1 MPSLS
6 GKTTKIVFQWK
17 NEHPVANDPTAVWSN
32 YAGVWHLGDDSDRS
46 FADSSGH
53 ELTATTSVSTDP
65 TVNCHPNP
73 AVIGNGRWQKAKTLV
88 VPSYDDQK
96 VGSTFT
102 ASGWYYI
109 ENAPTYD
116 AFFDR
121 KEDWNVGEGWRS
133 NMQNGNRQVFV
144 AAGKTAFNSTC
155 YFSQSV
161 QGRWIYYALV
171 YTPTTLT
178 VYENGMRLNINN
190 ADSLNISAGP
200 VKDNGRK
207 LYVGT
212 SITGTLDEIR
222 LRKSSVSADWLK
234 AEYDQATKDGFV
246 TPGAGTYVGTSS
258 ISVISTSEPFGE
270 VSPDYGSG
278 RIRQPEDGQEYVF
291 TCTKDVEMLEEGVSR
306 AVCRGWKLYDAAD
319 GRLLRS
325 SDDQGEERLVCR
337 HTYVQDQGVTLAW
350 QWEQEYFVSLTGDAG
365 GQVTGGGW
373 YVPGQTVTLTASPDE
388 GYVFGFW
395 TGDADSSWRLE
406 PTGSFVMGASGRSLA
421 AKFRK
426 VVYVSTK
433 GEATGTGSAE
443 DPFKSV
449 QKAINAAGPN
459 GLVLIAPGTYGSS
472 SSLVLTNGVWLVGRG
487 EAKTDVV
494 LELTASNDSAKNVL
508 KIQKSSNSVV
518 TNLTLTNGSRSDG
531 SGVVMDSGLVTHCV
545 IRDCKTYMNSVD
557 GGGVNMSNGTVRFC
571 DITNCDAYDTGGAG
585 KAGGGVYMT
594 GGVVE
599 FCRIRD
605 CKREAYGSAGRGGGV
620 CIQYGGTLRNCLV
633 SGCKTYVRGSGVCAL
648 SGTVESCTIV
658 GNTQCSSA
666 AGATG
671 LYAEGTVLRN
681 NIIWGNT
688 KFDGK
693 TAANVLCASLTA
705 ANVCNNDSSPAISV
719 GSDNIAVD
727 PLFVD
732 AAHGD
737 YHLGYSD
744 CVDGGS
750 DRTWMATATDLDGNP
765 RIVGESVDIGCYERV
780 RATGLECKFTVSTAK
795 TFDAAAVT
803 VVAEVDGDDTGLVYY
818 WTFTRVSDNTVVKL
832 VGDEYRESFT
842 VDFPTGVW
850 NAQLDVT
857 NAALSSASSK
867 VEKAMDVRA
876 SVAYVGKA
884 GASVYPYASL
894 ETASASV
901 DDAFAV
907 LGEGGVLYVDEGDYT
922 ISSQLALASGKGSR
936 IVSLKGP
943 DKTSIRLAN
952 VAAFTGSGYR
962 GISLEKASARLE
974 GITVAGGQRGP
985 QYSGSPYGTYGLV
998 EIKADGAV
1006 MTNCVLRDAA
1016 SASYGAGFNGM
1027 GLKISSGKASDCRIR
1042 NVSAYG
1048 SGGAQVEGSAIWM
1061 EGGIVDRFAISGC
1074 QTTGAGGTV
1083 VQGDIVYQKGGDLR
1097 NSLVTGCKTVKS
1109 VPVGVNGGGFY
1120 NCTVVC
1126 NTNSAAKTYAAGQTT
1141 GVNDRTAGVS
1151 VYAGTVKNCIIA
1163 KNWSMTD
1170 GCVTNLKG
1178 SVTYSL
1184 VDDRASL
1191 AGTGNK
1197 VGDPKF
1203 RRSAGREWR
1212 LKSTSPAINAGA
1224 PMSWMTETSV
1234 DLDGAPRIR
1243 NKIPDMG
1250 CYEGLLSG
1258 LVIFFN

>member
-1 MPSLS
+1 MNIKPAIRSIVAAAAVASAFCGFAADAVENLIPNGSFEGGDESKLNKDYKHASFSSLPGGWK
-6 GKTTKIVFQWK
+6 GKSAGWAQKGTWYGINAKDGTAAAYMQKVSSISNAFVAPYYGEYRVSYWATARASWAKDLAITTKIDDKVVIGEKKIADHTKWIEMSATVTLYSGSHVF
-17 NEHPVANDPTAVWSN
+17 AIT
-32 YAGVWHLGDDSDRS
+32 GDNKDGSDRCAAIDLVS
-46 FADSSGH
+46 V
-53 ELTATTSVSTDP
+53 TAIRPIGGVAIVSQT
-65 TVNCHPNP
+65 H
-73 AVIGNGRWQKAKTLV
+73 AGI
-88 VPSYDDQK
+88 
-96 VGSTFT
+96 FT
-102 ASGWYYI
+102 ADGFEPAAGQTLTNGSFVCT
-109 ENAPTYD
+109 APTD
-116 AFFDR
+116 
-121 KEDWNVGEGWRS
+121 E
-133 NMQNGNRQVFV
+133 QT
-144 AAGKTAFNSTC
+144 TAD
-155 YFSQSV
+155 
-161 QGRWIYYALV
+161 GRV
-171 YTPTTLT
+171 KYT
-178 VYENGMRLNINN
+178 
-190 ADSLNISAGP
+190 
-200 VKDNGRK
+200 
-207 LYVGT
+207 
-212 SITGTLDEIR
+212 
-222 LRKSSVSADWLK
+222 
-234 AEYDQATKDGFV
+234 V
-246 TPGAGTYVGTSS
+246 T
-258 ISVISTSEPFGE
+258 
-270 VSPDYGSG
+270 
-278 RIRQPEDGQEYVF
+278 
-291 TCTKDVEMLEEGVSR
+291 
-306 AVCRGWKLYDAAD
+306 GWKLTMHRPAGDEITTGSGTECPVTIGAD
-319 GRLLRS
+319 
-325 SDDQGEERLVCR
+325 EVAEVE
-337 HTYVQDQGVTLAW
+337 W
-350 QWEQEYFVSLTGDAG
+350 QLSPQYKVFATAGAG
-365 GQVTGGGW
+365 GTVSPTEQWVAEGNGAVVTATPAATHAFFRWRGG
-373 YVPGQTVTLTASPDE
+373 VDSRDNPLAI
-388 GYVFGFW
+388 
-395 TGDADSSWRLE
+395 DAVERPLE
-406 PTGSFVMGASGRSLA
+406 LVADFSRT
-421 AKFRK
+421 
-426 VVYVSTK
+426 VYVSTS
-433 GEATGTGSAE
+433 GSAEASGSAE

-459 GLVLIAPGTYGSS
+459 GLVLIGPGTYGSS
-472 SSLVLTNGVWLVGRG
+472 SSLVLTNGVSLVGCG
-487 EAKTDVV
+487 EANTAVT
-494 LELTASNDSAKNVL
+494 LELTAWNDSSKNVL

-545 IRDCKTYMNSVD
+545 IRDCKTYLNSVD

-594 GGVVE
+594 GGIVE

-605 CKREAYGSAGRGGGV
+605 CKREAYGSLGRGGGV
-620 CIQYGGTLRNCLV
+620 CLQNGGTLRNCLV
-633 SGCKTYVRGSGVCAL
+633 SGCKAYVSGSGVY
-648 SGTVESCTIV
+648 SKNGTVESCTIV
-658 GNTQCSSA
+658 GNTQCASA

-693 TAANVLCASLTA
+693 TAANVSYVSLAA

-719 GSDNIAVD
+719 GSHNIAVD

-765 RIVGESVDIGCYERV
+765 RIIGESVDIGCYERV

-795 TFDAAAVT
+795 TFDTAAVT

-818 WTFTRVSDNTVVKL
+818 WTFTRVADNTVVKL

-842 VDFPTGVW
+842 VDFPAGVW

-894 ETASASV
+894 ETASASI

-943 DKTSIRLAN
+943 DKTSIRLAK

-974 GITVAGGQRGP
+974 GLTVAGGQRGP

-998 EIKADGAV
+998 EIKADGAIV
-1006 MTNCVLRDAA
+1006 TNCVLRDAL
-1016 SASYGAGFNGM
+1016 SASYGAEFNGM
-1027 GLKISSGKASDCRIR
+1027 GLKISKGLATDCRIR

-1048 SGGAQVEGSAIWM
+1048 SGGAQVEGAAIWM
-1061 EGGIVDRFAISGC
+1061 EGGTVDRVAVSGC

-1083 VQGDIVYQKGGDLR
+1083 VQGDIVYQKGGELR

-1109 VPVGVNGGGFY
+1109 VPVGINGGGFY

-1126 NTNSAAKTYAAGQTT
+1126 NTNSAAKTYAVGQTT

-1163 KNWSMTD
+1163 KNWSTTD

-1258 LVIFFN
+1258 LVIFFK